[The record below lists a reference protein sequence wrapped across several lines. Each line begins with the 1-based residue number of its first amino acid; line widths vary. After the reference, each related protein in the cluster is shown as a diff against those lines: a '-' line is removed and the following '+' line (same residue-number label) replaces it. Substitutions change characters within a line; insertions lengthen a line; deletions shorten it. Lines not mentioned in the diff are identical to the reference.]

1 MAGHREDKELFPDYH
16 VRRREGVNIKN
27 CLPSMSSHVSRASAS
42 WDHKITDLE
51 SKTFTETMK
60 SNPLISKKRN
70 LSWRDL
76 ENGSVVQIGELLP
89 CKICGRTFFPVA
101 LKKHGP
107 ICQKTATKKRK
118 AFDSSRQRA
127 EGTDIP
133 TVKPLKPRPEP
144 PKKQSNWRRKHEEF
158 IATIRAA
165 KGLDQALKE
174 GGKLPPPPPPSYDP
188 DYIQCP
194 YCQRRFNENAADR
207 HINFC
212 KEQAARIS
220 NKGKFSTDTKGKSTS
235 RAQYK
240 PPAFKKTNS
249 PGTVPSAS
257 SRLPQPSNIS
267 KSVVA
272 VPSSKGSSVSGSFGS
287 KLQNLSPSH
296 KGVAAPHSG
305 KMDKLGPPLR
315 TGRDVQRLYEN
326 DTKSDSAIKR
336 NELLP
341 INKGSTK
348 ARASTPPSLARN
360 SIPSVLPNKRK
371 TYNADSYTNRSD
383 VDYSSVNGGSFK
395 GNEGNSSGQLS
406 KFCHECGTRYPVE
419 WAKFCCECGIRRMVL

>member
-1 MAGHREDKELFPDYH
+1 M
-16 VRRREGVNIKN
+16 EG
-27 CLPSMSSHVSRASAS
+27 LG
-42 WDHKITDLE
+42 
-51 SKTFTETMK
+51 
-60 SNPLISKKRN
+60 
-70 LSWRDL
+70 

-240 PPAFKKTNS
+240 PPALKKTNS
-249 PGTVPSAS
+249 PGTMPSAS
-257 SRLPQPSNIS
+257 SRLPQPSSVS

-272 VPSSKGSSVSGSFGS
+272 APSSKGSSVSSSLGS
-287 KLQNLSPSH
+287 KVHNLSPSH
-296 KGVAAPHSG
+296 KGIAAPHAGS

-315 TGRDVQRLYEN
+315 TGRDVQRLYES

-336 NELLP
+336 NKLLP

-348 ARASTPPSLARN
+348 ARSSTPPSLAKY
-360 SIPSVLPNKRK
+360 SIPGVLTNKRK
-371 TYNADSYTNRSD
+371 TYNADSYSNRSD
-383 VDYSSVNGGSFK
+383 VDYSSVNGAGFK
-395 GNEGNSSGQLS
+395 GSEGNSSGQLP

>member
-1 MAGHREDKELFPDYH
+1 M
-16 VRRREGVNIKN
+16 EG
-27 CLPSMSSHVSRASAS
+27 
-42 WDHKITDLE
+42 LE
-51 SKTFTETMK
+51 
-60 SNPLISKKRN
+60 
-70 LSWRDL
+70 
-76 ENGSVVQIGELLP
+76 ENGSVQVGELLP

-118 AFDSSRQRA
+118 TFDSSRQRA

-144 PKKQSNWRRKHEEF
+144 PKKPSNWRRKHEEF

-220 NKGKFSTDTKGKSTS
+220 NKGKFASDAKGKATS
-235 RAQYK
+235 RTQYK
-240 PPAFKKTNS
+240 PPALKKSNS
-249 PGTVPSAS
+249 PGTTSSGS
-257 SRLPQPSNIS
+257 SRLPQPSGTS
-267 KSVVA
+267 KTVVG
-272 VPSSKGSSVSGSFGS
+272 VPSGKVPSVSSSLGN
-287 KLQNLSPSH
+287 KLQTLSPSH
-296 KGVAAPHSG
+296 KGIAAPHVG

-315 TGRDVQRLYEN
+315 TGRYVQRFYDS

-336 NELLP
+336 YELLP
-341 INKGSTK
+341 IYK
-348 ARASTPPSLARN
+348 ANIKPRNSTPPSLARN
-360 SIPSVLPNKRK
+360 PASGVLTSKRK
-371 TYNADSYTNRSD
+371 TYGESYIVRPDGNC
-383 VDYSSVNGGSFK
+383 VSSLNGGNIK
-395 GNEGNSSGQLS
+395 GIEGNSSGHLP
-406 KFCHECGTRYPVE
+406 KFCHECGTKYPVE

>member
-1 MAGHREDKELFPDYH
+1 M
-16 VRRREGVNIKN
+16 EG
-27 CLPSMSSHVSRASAS
+27 
-42 WDHKITDLE
+42 LE
-51 SKTFTETMK
+51 
-60 SNPLISKKRN
+60 
-70 LSWRDL
+70 
-76 ENGSVVQIGELLP
+76 ENGSVQVGELLP

-118 AFDSSRQRA
+118 TFDSSRQRA

-144 PKKQSNWRRKHEEF
+144 PKKPSNWRRKHEEF

-220 NKGKFSTDTKGKSTS
+220 NKSKFSTETKGKATS
-235 RAQYK
+235 RTQYK
-240 PPAFKKTNS
+240 PPALKKSNS
-249 PGTVPSAS
+249 PGTLSSGS
-257 SRLPQPSNIS
+257 SRLPQPSGTS
-267 KSVVA
+267 KTVVG
-272 VPSSKGSSVSGSFGS
+272 VSSGRMPSVSSSLGN
-287 KLQNLSPSH
+287 KLQTLSPSH
-296 KGVAAPHSG
+296 KGIAAPHVG

-315 TGRDVQRLYEN
+315 TGRHVQRLYGS

-336 NELLP
+336 HELLP
-341 INKGSTK
+341 IYNANIKP
-348 ARASTPPSLARN
+348 RNSTPPSLARN
-360 SIPSVLPNKRK
+360 PASGVLTSKRK
-371 TYNADSYTNRSD
+371 TYGENYIARPDG
-383 VDYSSVNGGSFK
+383 DYVSSLNGGNMK
-395 GNEGNSSGQLS
+395 GFEGSSSGHLP
-406 KFCHECGTRYPVE
+406 KFCHECGTKYPVE
-419 WAKFCCECGIRRMVL
+419 WAKFCCECGIRRIVL

>member
-1 MAGHREDKELFPDYH
+1 M
-16 VRRREGVNIKN
+16 EG
-27 CLPSMSSHVSRASAS
+27 
-42 WDHKITDLE
+42 LE
-51 SKTFTETMK
+51 
-60 SNPLISKKRN
+60 
-70 LSWRDL
+70 
-76 ENGSVVQIGELLP
+76 ENGSVQVGELLP

-118 AFDSSRQRA
+118 TFDSSRQRA

-144 PKKQSNWRRKHEEF
+144 PKKPSNWRRKHEEF

-220 NKGKFSTDTKGKSTS
+220 NKGKFSTDTKGKVTS
-235 RAQYK
+235 RTQYK
-240 PPAFKKTNS
+240 PPALKKSNS
-249 PGTVPSAS
+249 PGTTPGS
-257 SRLPQPSNIS
+257 SRLPQPSGIS
-267 KSVVA
+267 KTIGG
-272 VPSSKGSSVSGSFGS
+272 VPSGKVSSVSSSLGN
-287 KLQNLSPSH
+287 KLQTLSPSH
-296 KGVAAPHSG
+296 KGIAAPQAG

-315 TGRDVQRLYEN
+315 TGRQLYDS
-326 DTKSDSAIKR
+326 DTKSYSAVKR
-336 NELLP
+336 HELLP
-341 INKGSTK
+341 IYKTNIKP
-348 ARASTPPSLARN
+348 RNSTPPSLARN
-360 SIPSVLPNKRK
+360 PASTVLTSKRK
-371 TYNADSYTNRSD
+371 TYAESYMARPD
-383 VDYSSVNGGSFK
+383 GDYISSFNGGNIK
-395 GNEGNSSGQLS
+395 GNEGNSSGHLP
-406 KFCHECGTRYPVE
+406 KFCHECGTKYPVE

>member
-1 MAGHREDKELFPDYH
+1 MLLRELRG
-16 VRRREGVNIKN
+16 VGGGGAMEG
-27 CLPSMSSHVSRASAS
+27 
-42 WDHKITDLE
+42 LE
-51 SKTFTETMK
+51 
-60 SNPLISKKRN
+60 
-70 LSWRDL
+70 
-76 ENGSVVQIGELLP
+76 ENGSVVQVGELLP

-118 AFDSSRQRA
+118 TFDSSRQRA

-144 PKKQSNWRRKHEEF
+144 PKKPSNWRRKHEEF

-220 NKGKFSTDTKGKSTS
+220 NKGKFSTDTKGKPTS
-235 RAQYK
+235 RTQVYK
-240 PPAFKKTNS
+240 PPALKKSNS
-249 PGTVPSAS
+249 PGTMSSGS
-257 SRLPQPSNIS
+257 SRLPQPSGIS
-267 KSVVA
+267 KTVVGTPSGK
-272 VPSSKGSSVSGSFGS
+272 VPSVSSSLGN
-287 KLQNLSPSH
+287 KLQSLSPSH
-296 KGVAAPHSG
+296 KAIATPQAG

-315 TGRDVQRLYEN
+315 TGRHVQRLYDS

-336 NELLP
+336 HDLLP
-341 INKGSTK
+341 IYK
-348 ARASTPPSLARN
+348 ANIKSRNTTPPSLARN
-360 SIPSVLPNKRK
+360 SASGILTNKRK
-371 TYNADSYTNRSD
+371 TYTDSSIARPD
-383 VDYSSVNGGSFK
+383 IDYASSFNGGNIK
-395 GNEGNSSGQLS
+395 GIEGNSSGHLP
-406 KFCHECGTRYPVE
+406 KFCHECGTKYPVE
-419 WAKFCCECGIRRMVL
+419 WAKFCCECGIRRMIL